1 MQDLTTKNDGI
12 KRDSKRIKANGEVF
26 TPKDLVEQM
35 LAKIPEETWK
45 DPKKTFLEPTFGSG
59 NMLICML
66 EKRINSGVKPID
78 ALKTLYGVELMQD
91 NVDLCKERIKTT
103 LREYGVKINKKILEI
118 IDHNFVCSDFFK
130 WDFDN
135 WCSKEAVITKET
147 CNGLYDFFI

>member
-12 KRDSKRIKANGEVF
+12 KRTAKRISDNGEVF

-45 DPKKTFLEPTFGSG
+45 DSKKTFLEPTFGSG

-66 EKRINSGVKPID
+66 EKRIKSGVKPLD

-91 NVDLCKERIKTT
+91 NVDLCKERIKTV
-103 LREYGVKINKKILEI
+103 LREHKVKITPKVMEI

-130 WDFDN
+130 WDFEN
-135 WCSKEAVITKET
+135 WCSKDVPVEYEFG
-147 CNGLYDFFI
+147 GLDEFMY